1 MKFFQCSCGNRV
13 FFDNTACM
21 ACGRQLGFDPLQMD
35 VLTLES
41 GPGGHLTAAGG
52 AVYRRCDNFHRYCN
66 CNWLLPLAD
75 GESRCF
81 SCRMNEVIPALERP
95 GNLKLWTRMEEAKRR
110 LLYSL
115 LLFDLPLT
123 GKNALRFRFI
133 EDHRRN
139 PDVFEEFVTT
149 GHFNST
155 ITINIAEAD
164 DAARHAAREQM
175 NELYRTVL
183 GHLRH
188 ESAHFYFGL
197 LTGSP
202 IVLEECRSLFGDERS
217 DYAGALQAYYDNGP
231 PADWPENFV
240 SAYAS
245 AHPAEDFAETFA
257 HFLHIT
263 DALESARAG
272 SQLNVGA
279 GHVGAGHVRE
289 MTGEYAKDIA
299 GMARSN
305 LANPNNGDW
314 IEAWIGLAITL
325 NEISRSLGSDD
336 PYPFLLPEPVKRKLR
351 FIDRLV
357 RQPGEPQA
365 G

>member
-1 MKFFQCSCGNRV
+1 M
-13 FFDNTACM
+13 TA
-21 ACGRQLGFDPLQMD
+21 P
-35 VLTLES
+35 
-41 GPGGHLTAAGG
+41 GG
-52 AVYRRCDNFHRYCN
+52 AVYRRCNNFHRYYN
-66 CNWLLPLAD
+66 CNWLLAQEDPENL
-75 GESRCF
+75 CF
-81 SCRMNEVIPALERP
+81 SCRMNEVIPALDRP
-95 GNLKLWTRMEEAKRR
+95 DNLKLWTRMEEAKRR

-115 LLFDLPLT
+115 LSFGLPLT
-123 GKNALRFRFI
+123 GNNAMRFRFM
-133 EDHRRN
+133 EDQGRN
-139 PDVFEEFVTT
+139 PDVFEQFVTT
-149 GHFNST
+149 GRLNNT

-188 ESAHFYFGL
+188 ESGHFYFTR

-202 IVLEECRSLFGDERS
+202 DVLEECRDLFGDERS
-217 DYAGALQAYYDNGP
+217 DYAGALQSYYENGP

-245 AHPAEDFAETFA
+245 SHPAEDFAETFA
-257 HFLHIT
+257 HFLLIT
-263 DALESARAG
+263 DALESA
-272 SQLNVGA
+272 VGA
-279 GHVGAGHVRE
+279 AHGRDNAGE
-289 MTGEYAKDIA
+289 NAKEIA
-299 GMARSN
+299 GMARSH
-305 LANPNNGDW
+305 LARSNNEDW

-357 RQPGEPQA
+357 RQQGERQD

>member
-1 MKFFQCSCGNRV
+1 MLALDASSN
-13 FFDNTACM
+13 
-21 ACGRQLGFDPLQMD
+21 GR
-35 VLTLES
+35 LTS
-41 GPGGHLTAAGG
+41 AGG
-52 AVYRRCDNFHRYCN
+52 TVYRRCNNFHRYYN
-66 CNWLLPLAD
+66 CNWLMPQAD
-75 GESRCF
+75 VENLCF
-81 SCRMNEVIPALERP
+81 SCRMNEVIPALDRP

-115 LLFDLPLT
+115 LSFGLPLT
-123 GKNALRFRFI
+123 GDNAPRFRFI

-139 PDVFEEFVTT
+139 PDVFEEFVIT
-149 GHFNST
+149 GRLGNT

-164 DAARHAAREQM
+164 DAARHAAREQV

-202 IVLEECRSLFGDERS
+202 GVLEECRALFGDERC
-217 DYAGALQAYYDNGP
+217 DYAGALRAYYDNGP
-231 PADWPENFV
+231 PGDWPENFV

-263 DALESARAG
+263 DALESARSG
-272 SQLNVGA
+272 LSLGA
-279 GHVGAGHVRE
+279 GLARDN
-289 MTGEYAKDIA
+289 ANDIA
-299 GMARSN
+299 GKAGF
-305 LANPNNGDW
+305 NNDDW

-351 FIDRLV
+351 FMDRLV
-357 RQPGEPQA
+357 RQRGELLA